1 MISCHEAVGQ
11 LWEYLDRTVD
21 EVDRGR
27 VEAHLNRCRRCCAEM
42 EFAHELRRVLAQ
54 GADVDAPSD
63 VLERL
68 HHTLKELNDES

>member
-1 MISCHEAVGQ
+1 MISCHEAVGR
-11 LWEYLDRTVD
+11 LWEYLDRTLD
-21 EVDRGR
+21 EVDRRR

-54 GADVDAPSD
+54 GADVDVPSD

-68 HHTLKELNDES
+68 HRTLKELNG